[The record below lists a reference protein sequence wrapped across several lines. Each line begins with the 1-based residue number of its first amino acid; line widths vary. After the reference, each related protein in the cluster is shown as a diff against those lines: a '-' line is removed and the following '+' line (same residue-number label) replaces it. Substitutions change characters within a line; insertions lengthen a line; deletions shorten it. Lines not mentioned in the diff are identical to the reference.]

1 MLSIKQAYTGIL
13 ETALIQEIVEN
24 AYIKTF
30 NADDLIIDT
39 NQYIKAMPL
48 LLDGAIKIVRED
60 DTKGELLL
68 YYLEKGQTC
77 TMSIACCLTNKKS
90 EIRAIAEKQTT
101 VAMIPNEFVNLWM
114 VKYPSWRNFIIS
126 SYSSRMDEMLQAV
139 DNLAFSNMEERILNY
154 LQTKVK
160 LNNERIL
167 TLTHQDIAS
176 DLNTSRVVVSRIL
189 KKLEQ
194 EDKIVLLRN
203 EIRVLMATR

>member
-68 YYLEKGQTC
+68 YYLGKG
-77 TMSIACCLTNKKS
+77 
-90 EIRAIAEKQTT
+90 
-101 VAMIPNEFVNLWM
+101 
-114 VKYPSWRNFIIS
+114 
-126 SYSSRMDEMLQAV
+126 
-139 DNLAFSNMEERILNY
+139 
-154 LQTKVK
+154 
-160 LNNERIL
+160 
-167 TLTHQDIAS
+167 
-176 DLNTSRVVVSRIL
+176 
-189 KKLEQ
+189 
-194 EDKIVLLRN
+194 
-203 EIRVLMATR
+203 